1 MTAPAKQLTNAEL
14 RQIIDSHEKAYGMCV
29 PVNCDYLMARE
40 LLAVREA
47 QSLRGI
53 RVGNLPTMNQD
64 EYPGLPDWW
73 VQLRIGTDGD
83 EVLARIYGSTPH
95 EAMMRARAIAA
106 PPAPAVSADVAAA
119 LDWIDDF
126 IARCNGDDRGACNSV
141 NVLRAAMLQPVS
153 QGYTL
158 PDVLKSLERLISV
171 ANTVNHAKQHEISID
186 DDPCYWQRQE
196 WVEYLL
202 EESKKAEEVYHSA
215 MLVTGNSPVI
225 PDGCG
230 AMPTDYFSNLVN
242 AARLAAD
249 KAMRIHPQPNYVLLK
264 VAEEAGEVVQAGVH
278 YAEGRMTWQ
287 DLEGEIV
294 QLLAML
300 IRLVTEGDQVN
311 GINPPASCSTATLAA
326 VPDEIDIFVDQVCGN
341 LPAGHQQ

>member
-1 MTAPAKQLTNAEL
+1 MTRTTVTTERLKQLADPNMICKCSWDEYKSISA
-14 RQIIDSHEKAYGMCV
+14 
-29 PVNCDYLMARE
+29 E

-106 PPAPAVSADVAAA
+106 PTAPAV
-119 LDWIDDF
+119 
-126 IARCNGDDRGACNSV
+126 
-141 NVLRAAMLQPVS
+141 
-153 QGYTL
+153 
-158 PDVLKSLERLISV
+158 PD
-171 ANTVNHAKQHEISID
+171 
-186 DDPCYWQRQE
+186 
-196 WVEYLL
+196 
-202 EESKKAEEVYHSA
+202 
-215 MLVTGNSPVI
+215 
-225 PDGCG
+225 
-230 AMPTDYFSNLVN
+230 DYFSNLVN
-242 AARLAAD
+242 AGRLAAD
-249 KAMRIHPQPNYVLLK
+249 KAMRKHPQPNYVLLK

-278 YAEGRMTWQ
+278 FAEGRMTWQ

-311 GINPPASCSTATLAA
+311 GIKPPASCSTAALAA
-326 VPDEIDIFVDQVCGN
+326 APDEIDIFVDQVCGN